1 MTSGQIDSM
10 HTSALVLAG
19 GRGSRLRTIAT
30 ALGEPNEKQFCF
42 FDADKSLLQQTVDRL
57 RPMVDS
63 TTVVVHESRGALAA
77 TQLRGREVSI
87 VDQPGDRGTGIGVLV
102 GLLDIHAR
110 APQSTVILS
119 PADHAFGDDEALRDA
134 LREAADRARSE
145 RAVVLLGSEPDGPRP
160 DFGWIVPD
168 ETLDLRVRSFVEK
181 PPTVTARG
189 LMRQGALFN
198 TMMLA
203 APADALM
210 SLFARACPD
219 ALRCLAD
226 GPCDRDRFESVAP
239 VDFSHDVLGRAVGL
253 RLHRLPRRAGWTDV
267 GDAQRLLEWLE
278 RRGRVHMARKVRQIT
293 GGVRKVEIV
302 REPAAQTSRGAS
314 LDVR

>member
-1 MTSGQIDSM
+1 MTSGQNDSTQ
-10 HTSALVLAG
+10 TSALVLAG

-30 ALGEPNEKQFCF
+30 ALGEPHEKQFCF

-57 RPMVDS
+57 RPLVQH
-63 TTVVVHESRGALAA
+63 TTVVVCGNRRQVAE
-77 TQLRGREVSI
+77 TQLCGRDVRI
-87 VDQPGDRGTGIGVLV
+87 VDQPADRGTGIGVLV

-110 APQSTVILS
+110 APGSTVILS
-119 PADHAFGDDEALRDA
+119 PADHAFSDDEVLRRHLSQA
-134 LREAADRARSE
+134 VERAHRE
-145 RAVVLLGSEPDGPRP
+145 RAVVLIGSEPDEPRS

-168 ETLDLRVRSFVEK
+168 ETLDLRVRSFIEK

-203 APADALM
+203 APVEALL

-219 ALRCLAD
+219 ALRCLSD
-226 GPCDRDRFESVAP
+226 GRYDDAQFAALAP
-239 VDFSHDVLGRAVGL
+239 VDFSHDVLARSVGL
-253 RLHRLPRRAGWTDV
+253 RLHKLPQHAGWTDV

-278 RRGRVHMARKVRQIT
+278 RRGKVHMARRVRQIA
-293 GGVRKVEIV
+293 GGVRKVDVGREQV
-302 REPAAQTSRGAS
+302 RYHARGAS